1 MAPEKGCL
9 NIFRGWNIPPCPP
22 SSAVGSQE
30 LKLEVEESP
39 QVMMAQPLG
48 GNGSCVLSLAPA

>member
-9 NIFRGWNIPPCPP
+9 NIFRGWSILPVPP
-22 SSAVGSQE
+22 SRPLQLWAQE

-39 QVMMAQPLG
+39 QVTMAQPLG
-48 GNGSCVLSLAPA
+48 AA